1 MVHVEQDSSKFDE
14 LQLFLAREIVSAI
27 KTYLEQA
34 GLDGE
39 KLHDATLGVAF
50 SVAAAIDG
58 STIMTHEDQRVLPVL
73 TFAKSEDPES
83 LIGAGGSWMH
93 EYIGG
98 FVDEA
103 LGI

>member
-1 MVHVEQDSSKFDE
+1 MVEVVEDSSKFDE

-27 KTYLEQA
+27 KTYLERA
-34 GLDGE
+34 GVEGD
-39 KLHDATLGVAF
+39 KLYDATHEIAF
-50 SVAAAIDG
+50 SIAATIDG
-58 STIMTHEDQRVLPVL
+58 SSIMTHKDQRVIPVL
-73 TFAKSEDPES
+73 TFENSENPGS

-103 LGI
+103 FGI